1 MKSHT
6 KAVESA
12 SFTVGGFEEN
22 EEMSVYFILFTK
34 ALKYSCR
41 VEGTLLRVIWSE
53 GVGGGNF
60 DVDQSPLFC
69 RPSVS
74 LQLSTV
80 VPRRFNEDGASI
92 ETSWFLYHFHSAPS
106 SRGLSLYSRNVLTL

>member
-41 VEGTLLRVIWSE
+41 VEGTLFRVIWSE
-53 GVGGGNF
+53 GWAVEISTSISHRFFAGPQCPCN
-60 DVDQSPLFC
+60 S
-69 RPSVS
+69 R
-74 LQLSTV
+74 QLSPAVSTKMELLSKLHGFYITSTL
-80 VPRRFNEDGASI
+80 PPPPED
-92 ETSWFLYHFHSAPS
+92 
-106 SRGLSLYSRNVLTL
+106 SLYTRETF